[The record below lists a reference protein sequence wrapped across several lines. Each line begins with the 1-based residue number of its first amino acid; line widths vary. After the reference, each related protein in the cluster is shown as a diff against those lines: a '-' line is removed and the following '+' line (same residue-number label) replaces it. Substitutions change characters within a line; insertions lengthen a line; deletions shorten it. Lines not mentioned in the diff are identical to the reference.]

1 MTKRK
6 LILEMFYFFLTI
18 VILVIQIFI
27 SKCLKEINYQLLF
40 QLTGSW
46 TEFLMNF
53 ESFTE
58 TNCSNDSINKLESVY
73 AWEGTVKGGKNFFGK
88 TIRLLEADSSIYPNM
103 INKTEKIK
111 ATVFNGKYLCY
122 DELDE
127 QLSYIQLNVS
137 EKCDGTTDCGVIDT
151 LGHHLCLE
159 SNQFESCP
167 TKFNDTYYTN
177 FKISENTPCLDDNY
191 LNNETLHSILDLHY
205 TTNTCPGNVVNTF
218 AQKIESIDKSVF
230 QNENFNTTLHQPNDT
245 NYTYPT
251 GTYNLYGQLYFGVSL
266 NESCRKHFQND
277 LRAEFRLRENVI
289 PNSINWNVICIL
301 LTSAFLLIFIVRIVV
316 LFFRY
321 KKLKEKMPKYVKPML
336 MIISILNFVLG
347 IVFYTCIATKPEYL
361 DLFKD
366 RNCFDELVG
375 PQVEKSFN
383 MWTNVWYLSIAN
395 LVCEF
400 VIIIY
405 YGIRIAIKYAN

>member
-88 TIRLLEADSSIYPNM
+88 TIRLLEVDSKVYPNM

-111 ATVFNGKYLCY
+111 ANVFKGKYLCY
-122 DELDE
+122 KMSPYSIPYMELNI
-127 QLSYIQLNVS
+127 SKN
-137 EKCDGTTDCGVIDT
+137 CDTNCGEIDT
-151 LGHHLCLE
+151 LGHQLCLE
-159 SNQFESCP
+159 GNKFSSCP
-167 TKFNDTYYTN
+167 IKFNDKYYSN
-177 FKISENTPCLDDNY
+177 FKISENTPCLDNNY
-191 LNNETLHSILDLHY
+191 LNNETLHSILDFHY
-205 TTNTCPGNVVNTF
+205 TTNTCPDNVINYFVD
-218 AQKIESIDKSVF
+218 KIDSINKTDF
-230 QNENFNTTLHQPNDT
+230 QNENFDMTLHKPNET

-266 NESCRKHFQND
+266 DKSCREHFQD
-277 LRAEFRLRENVI
+277 GLRADFRVKEHVI

-301 LTSAFLLIFIVRIVV
+301 LTCAFLLVFIVRIVV

-321 KKLKEKMPKYVKPML
+321 KQLKEKMPKYVKPML

-347 IVFYTCIATKPEYL
+347 IVFYTSIANKPEHL
-361 DLFKD
+361 DLFAN
-366 RNCFDELVG
+366 RNCFDALVG
-375 PQVEKSFN
+375 PQVENSYN
-383 MWTNVWYLSIAN
+383 MWSKVWFLSIAA